1 MQTTGILILLIQI
14 AFAVHA
20 LRRGYPIF
28 WVFLIVFVPLIGC
41 LLYIIMVLAPEFTQS
56 RVAADGSRALRRAI
70 DPNKAL
76 RELQQALEV
85 SDTVANRIGL
95 AEELARHGRFDEAIA
110 LYERS
115 RVGIHR
121 NDPVVLLG
129 LSAALVE
136 NGQFDKAK
144 EALDAYHE
152 ADPGNRTTEADLLLA
167 RTLQG
172 LGDRET
178 ALQVY
183 EQLLKT
189 ASGPEVKVR
198 SAALLDSMGQTAPA
212 RTLYEEVVKDVGL
225 GNRHSQKLNRRWVDE
240 AKRALE

>member
-1 MQTTGILILLIQI
+1 MQTTGILVLLVQI

-41 LLYIIMVLAPEFTQS
+41 LLYIIMVLLPEFTQS
-56 RVAADGSRALRRAI
+56 RMATDGSRALRRAI

-76 RELQQALEV
+76 RELRHALEV
-85 SDTVANRIGL
+85 SDTVANRIAL
-95 AEELARHGRFDEAIA
+95 AEELARHRRFDEAIA

-129 LSAALVE
+129 LSAAYLE
-136 NGQFDKAK
+136 NGQFDEAK
-144 EALDAYHE
+144 GVLDAYQKAHPE
-152 ADPGNRTTEADLLLA
+152 TRTAEADLLLA

-172 LGDRET
+172 LGEREA

-183 EQLLKT
+183 EQLLDA
-189 ASGPEVKVR
+189 ASGPEVKV
-198 SAALLDSMGQTAPA
+198 SMAALLDSMGQKRRA
-212 RTLYEEVVKDVGL
+212 RGLYEEVVKDVSL
-225 GNRHSQKLNRRWVDE
+225 GNRHSQKLNRRWADE
-240 AKRALE
+240 AKRALG